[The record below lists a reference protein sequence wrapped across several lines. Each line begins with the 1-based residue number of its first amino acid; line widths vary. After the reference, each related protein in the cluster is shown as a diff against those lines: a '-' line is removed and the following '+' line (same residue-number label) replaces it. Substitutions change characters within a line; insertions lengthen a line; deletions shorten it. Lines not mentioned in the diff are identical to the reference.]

1 MLGDNMK
8 AKEKKRKKV
17 KITIKNIIYF
27 LVFTVFILYAVLF
40 YDLYFSK
47 KVYATEETSSSTE
60 KVKISQAEPINLDEI
75 ILQNTNDGQREEYEV
90 TEEVLEYITKYRT
103 NTDLPKGMVQVVQ
116 EGREGIQEVTIKR
129 TYKEDALINEEQVS
143 QKVTKASINKIV
155 EIGGGAKTSNYTVK
169 VGDTLYVT
177 SDRLSV
183 MVEPDENSQ
192 KVATLSKNDELT
204 LKEISGTWYRIESGS
219 TRGYVKAECTTY
231 LNPNQKAEEEE
242 STTGQGTTSIDTT
255 TNTKSASELKSSLS
269 FNMALNKPS
278 GLSLE
283 QFKKVLSDSKDKNNI
298 FADNAEYFYYIEKQ
312 YNINGIFVAGVG
324 IHESGW
330 GTSKIS
336 LEKKNLFGYGAY
348 DSNPYNSAYN
358 FSDYSESID
367 LIARVFVKYYLNP
380 KGTSIYDGEKATG
393 SYYNG
398 ATLTGV
404 NTRYAT
410 DKNWANSVYKHMQ
423 YLYNKL

>member
-8 AKEKKRKKV
+8 SKEKRKKKV
-17 KITIKNIIYF
+17 KITIKNLIYTLIF
-27 LVFTVFILYAVLF
+27 FVFVLYAILF
-40 YDLYFSK
+40 YNLYFSK
-47 KVYATEETSSSTE
+47 EVYATEENVKKDTE
-60 KVKISQAEPINLDEI
+60 EVKISQAEAINLDEI
-75 ILQNTNDGQREEYEV
+75 ISKNTNDGQREEYEV
-90 TEEVLEYITKYRT
+90 KEEVLEYITKYRT
-103 NTDLPKGMVQVVQ
+103 NNQIPKGMVQVVQ
-116 EGREGIQEVTIKR
+116 EGREGTQEITIKR
-129 TYKEDALINEEQVS
+129 TYKNEELVNEEQIS

-155 EIGGGAKTSNYTVK
+155 EIGGGAGTSNYKVK

-183 MVEPDENSQ
+183 MAEPDENSQ
-192 KVATLSKNDELT
+192 RVAILSKNDELQ
-204 LKEISGTWYRIESGS
+204 LKEIKDVWYRIESGS

-231 LNPNQKAEEEE
+231 LNPNKQE
-242 STTGQGTTSIDTT
+242 SNNEVAIEQGNTNTTS
-255 TNTKSASELKSSLS
+255 KSASELKSTLS

-283 QFKKVLSDSKDKNNI
+283 QFKKVLTDSKDKNNV
-298 FADNAEYFYYIEKQ
+298 FVNNAEYFYYIEKQ
-312 YNINGIFVAGVG
+312 YNINGIFVAAVAA
-324 IHESGW
+324 HESAW

-348 DSNPYNSAYN
+348 DSSPYNSAYQ

-367 LIARVFVKYYLNP
+367 LLARVFVKYYLNP
-380 KGTSIYDGEKATG
+380 KGTSIYDGEVASGK
-393 SYYNG
+393 YYNG

-404 NTRYAT
+404 NKKYAT
-410 DKNWANSVYKHMQ
+410 DKNWANSVYQCMQ

>member
-1 MLGDNMK
+1 MIGDNMK
-8 AKEKKRKKV
+8 SKEKREKKV
-17 KITIKNIIYF
+17 KLTIKNIIYF
-27 LVFTVFILYAVLF
+27 LIFMVFILYAFLF
-40 YDLYFSK
+40 YNLYFSK
-47 KVYATEETSSSTE
+47 EVYATEENSDNRAE
-60 KVKISQAEPINLDEI
+60 EVKISKAEEINLDEI
-75 ILQNTNDGQREEYEV
+75 ITQNTNDGQKEEYEV
-90 TEEVLEYITKYRT
+90 KEEVLEYITKYRT
-103 NTDLPKGMVQVVQ
+103 NNDIPKGMVQVVQ
-116 EGREGIQEVTIKR
+116 EGRQGVQEVTIKK
-129 TYKEDALINEEQVS
+129 TYKDEELINEEQVS

-155 EIGGGAKTSNYTVK
+155 EIGGGARKSNYTVK
-169 VGDTLYVT
+169 VGDTVYVT

-183 MVEPDENSQ
+183 MAEPDENAQ
-192 KVATLSKNDELT
+192 RVATLAKNDVLT
-204 LKEISGTWYRIESGS
+204 VKEIKDTWYRIESGS

-231 LNPNQKAEEEE
+231 LNPNKQNEEE
-242 STTGQGTTSIDTT
+242 TKAQQDTAGE
-255 TNTKSASELKSSLS
+255 NSKSASELRSTLS

-283 QFKKVLSDSKDKNNI
+283 QFKKVLTDSKDKNNV
-298 FADNAEYFYYIEKQ
+298 FANNAEYFYYIEKQ
-312 YNINGIFVAGVG
+312 YNINGVFVAAVA
-324 IHESGW
+324 IHESAW

-348 DSNPYNSAYN
+348 DSNPYNSAYT

-367 LIARVFVKYYLNP
+367 LLARVFVKYYLNP
-380 KGTSIYDGEKATG
+380 KGTSIYDGETATG

-404 NTRYAT
+404 NTKYAT